1 MKKYIVLIM
10 CVLCALA
17 LFSCGTGNTPNG
29 QQSSTGD
36 SVASGGQDT
45 TQGTDSSS
53 APPLGN
59 NSVDSAVSGSTGA
72 SDSFN
77 SVPDTGFSDL
87 IDTPPVDSSVK
98 EEPKDEAESSVSP
111 VNPDIKDEE
120 TEKSE
125 ASESKPDIPPEDNTD
140 TPPEDNTDTP
150 PEDNTDTPPK
160 DNTGNFKDPDD
171 GNTTEEITPDF

>member
-1 MKKYIVLIM
+1 MKKYIVFIM

-17 LFSCGTGNTPNG
+17 LFSCGTGNTPTG
-29 QQSSTGD
+29 QQSSMGD

-72 SDSFN
+72 SDIFN

-150 PEDNTDTPPK
+150 PK
-160 DNTGNFKDPDD
+160 DNTGNGKDPDD